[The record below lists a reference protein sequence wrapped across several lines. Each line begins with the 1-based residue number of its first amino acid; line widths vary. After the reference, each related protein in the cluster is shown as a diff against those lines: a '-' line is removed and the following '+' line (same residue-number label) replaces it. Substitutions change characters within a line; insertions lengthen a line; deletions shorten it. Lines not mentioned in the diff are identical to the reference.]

1 MGGEDFSFIAQE
13 VPSVFL
19 ALGSGEKS
27 WTGLME
33 EFGPEVG
40 PLDTTG
46 ESGYD
51 LQRKFNTT
59 TTPLPQPHCV

>member
-27 WTGLME
+27 WTGLMD

-46 ESGYD
+46 ESGFD
-51 LQRKFNTT
+51 FHLLAR
-59 TTPLPQPHCV
+59 LSIAQPNKL